1 MIKSVSQSHILN
13 LTSKNL
19 NMKIVSII
27 GARPQ
32 FIKAA
37 VISKE
42 IQKRDGIED
51 VIVHTGQHYDENM
64 SKIFFDE
71 LEIPHPNYNLEVGSG
86 LHGAQTAAMLEK
98 TEQIMIK
105 ENPDWVL
112 VYGDTNSTIAGAL
125 AATKLHIKIAHVEAG
140 LRSFN
145 KLMPE
150 EINRITTD
158 RISDLL
164 LAPSQNAMQLLE
176 KENLSMNS
184 IFTGDVMFDSILFY
198 QKMAEEKYSIEYITT
213 EREYNLAT
221 VHRAENTDDK
231 ERLQNIFSAF
241 SEMDKPVVLPLHP
254 RTKSKLDG
262 IKFNNNVK
270 IIDPVSYLEMILLL
284 KNSSKVLTDSGGLQ
298 KEAYF
303 MKKPCITMRDE
314 TEWIETLNG
323 NWNFIVGANA
333 QLILDKIS
341 VDQFDDQK
349 KYYGNGNAGKKI
361 IDALVNY

>member
-1 MIKSVSQSHILN
+1 
-13 LTSKNL
+13 
-19 NMKIVSII
+19 MKIVSII

-42 IQKRDGIED
+42 IEKRGGIED
-51 VIVHTGQHYDENM
+51 VLIHTGQHYDENM

-71 LEIPHPNYNLEVGSG
+71 LEIPYPNYNLEVGSG
-86 LHGAQTAAMLEK
+86 LHGAQTAKMLEK
-98 TEQIMIK
+98 TEQIILK
-105 ENPDWVL
+105 EKPDWVL

-125 AATKLHIKIAHVEAG
+125 AATKLHVKIAHVEAG

-145 KLMPE
+145 KSMPE
-150 EINRITTD
+150 EINRIVTD

-164 LAPSQNAMQLLE
+164 LVPSQNAMQLLE
-176 KENLSMNS
+176 KENLADNAV
-184 IFTGDVMFDSILFY
+184 FTGDVMYDSILFY
-198 QKMAEEKYSIEYITT
+198 QKMAKEKHLLKSITAEMDYH
-213 EREYNLAT
+213 LAT

-254 RTKSKLDG
+254 RTKSKLDEV
-262 IKFNNNVK
+262 KFNDNVK

-284 KNSSKVLTDSGGLQ
+284 KNCSKVLTDSGGLQ

-314 TEWIETLNG
+314 TEWVETLNG
-323 NWNFIVGANA
+323 NWNFIVGANPE
-333 QLILDKIS
+333 LILEKIG
-341 VDQFDDQK
+341 VNQFDEQK
-349 KYYGNGNAGKKI
+349 EYYGNGNAGMSI

>member
-1 MIKSVSQSHILN
+1 
-13 LTSKNL
+13 
-19 NMKIVSII
+19 MKIVSII

-42 IQKRDGIED
+42 IEKRNGIED
-51 VIVHTGQHYDENM
+51 VLIHTGQHYDENM

-98 TEQIMIK
+98 TEQILIK
-105 ENPDWVL
+105 EKPDWVL
-112 VYGDTNSTIAGAL
+112 VYGDTNSTIAGSL
-125 AATKLHIKIAHVEAG
+125 AAAKLHIKIAHVEAG

-164 LAPSQNAMQLLE
+164 FAPSQNAMQLLE
-176 KENLSMNS
+176 KENLADNAL
-184 IFTGDVMFDSILFY
+184 FTGDVMFDSILFY
-198 QKMAEEKYSIEYITT
+198 EKMAEEKYSLESITSET
-213 EREYNLAT
+213 DYHLAT
-221 VHRAENTDDK
+221 IHRAENTDDIK
-231 ERLQNIFSAF
+231 RLQNIFSAF
-241 SEMDKPVVLPLHP
+241 SEMNKSVVLPLHP
-254 RTKSKLDG
+254 RTKSKLEG
-262 IKFNNNVK
+262 IKFNDNIK
-270 IIDPVSYLEMILLL
+270 IIKPVSYLEMILLL

-314 TEWIETLNG
+314 TEWVETLNG
-323 NWNFIVGANA
+323 NWNFIVGTDKD
-333 QLILDKIS
+333 LIFEKIS
-341 VDQFDDQK
+341 VNSFAEQVD
-349 KYYGNGNAGKKI
+349 YYGDGKAGEKI
-361 IDALVNY
+361 VKALLNQH

>member
-1 MIKSVSQSHILN
+1 
-13 LTSKNL
+13 
-19 NMKIVSII
+19 MKIVSII

-42 IQKRDGIED
+42 LEKRDGIED

-98 TEQIMIK
+98 TEQILLDEK
-105 ENPDWVL
+105 PDWVL

-164 LAPSQNAMQLLE
+164 LVPSQNAMELLK
-176 KENLSMNS
+176 KENLSEYA

-198 QKMAEEKYSIEYITT
+198 QKMAEEKYSLESITN
-213 EREYNLAT
+213 EKEFYLAT

-231 ERLQNIFSAF
+231 ERLQNIFSTF
-241 SEMDKPVVLPLHP
+241 SDMDKSVVLPLHP

-262 IKFNNNVK
+262 IKFNDNIK
-270 IIDPVSYLEMILLL
+270 IIEPVSYLEMILLL
-284 KNSSKVLTDSGGLQ
+284 KKTSKVLTDSGGLQ

-323 NWNFIVGANA
+323 NWNFIVGANK
-333 QLILDKIS
+333 QLIMDKINITK
-341 VDQFDDQK
+341 FDEQK
-349 KYYGNGNAGKKI
+349 EYYGNGNAGKNI
-361 IDALVNY
+361 VDALLKF